1 MKTKTG
7 IAVII
12 IVTVMSCAEKE
23 FTSWD
28 SPDTHYTIH
37 HKNGFLLRS
46 LNTDGE
52 GVRKLQ
58 LFTNDGKLKEE
69 QRMHN
74 EPFFIE
80 TWTADTITV
89 KYLVGDLSLF
99 LPWFKDNISREPS
112 KLGSFNIR
120 YSYEKIMGSSALTEY
135 ESDSLSFKKDE
146 YLVNL
151 FNQKKL
157 IASIPLDSL
166 SIYREQLIHS
176 KKTENGI
183 LIGSRYT
190 IEKHLGEQLLE
201 AIISDEN

>member
-1 MKTKTG
+1 
-7 IAVII
+7 
-12 IVTVMSCAEKE
+12 MSCVEKE
-23 FTSWD
+23 FTSFN

-37 HKNGFLLRS
+37 HKKGFLLRS

-58 LFTNDGKLKEE
+58 LFTKDGKLVEE
-69 QRMHN
+69 QRMYN
-74 EPFFIE
+74 EPFLVE
-80 TWTADTITV
+80 SWTADTITV
-89 KYLVGDLSLF
+89 KYLAGDLRFF
-99 LPWFKDNISREPS
+99 LPWFKDNIRRQPS

-120 YSYEKIMGSSALTEY
+120 YSYEKVMGSSALAEY
-135 ESDSLSFKKDE
+135 ESDSLSFQKEE

-166 SIYREQLIHS
+166 SIYREQLIQS
-176 KKTENGI
+176 IKRENGI
-183 LIGSRYT
+183 LFGSRYT
-190 IEKHLGEQLLE
+190 IERRLAKQLLE